1 MTKTHQYFEGSA
13 ASPQLSVCEAER
25 DVSGSPRGLFQTVS
39 GNARELPVAMWES
52 DQGFLPKAHGHGA
65 CGVLEAVGARTV
77 STLACGPL
85 TACLGPQASSLKLT
99 SQRKRTGI
107 RGAGGG

>member
-1 MTKTHQYFEGSA
+1 MMRPAVHVGSSRQCLA
-13 ASPQLSVCEAER
+13 VP
-25 DVSGSPRGLFQTVS
+25 
-39 GNARELPVAMWES
+39 RELPVAMWES

-65 CGVLEAVGARTV
+65 CGVLEAVDARTV

-85 TACLGPQASSLKLT
+85 TACLGLQASSLKLT
-99 SQRKRTGI
+99 SQKKRTGI